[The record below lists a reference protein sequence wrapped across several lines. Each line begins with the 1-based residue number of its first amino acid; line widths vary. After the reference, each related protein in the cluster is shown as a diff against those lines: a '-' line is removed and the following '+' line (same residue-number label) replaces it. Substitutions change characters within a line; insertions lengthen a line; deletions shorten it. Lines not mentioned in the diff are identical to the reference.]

1 MMDKL
6 RLIYPDSYGLLT
18 QVDKDEMGL
27 NAIGPAFLPAWVK
40 LSVVFGLDLSEAGN
54 IHDYQYA
61 TLHRLDGKLVA
72 DILFLIN
79 CLLLAVNGYEGNYFR
94 TFARIIVIYFYF
106 LVVWTLG
113 SIYHPILCV
122 ASAMRDYTKHRK

>member
-1 MMDKL
+1 LMDKL

-61 TLHRLDGKLVA
+61 TQHRLDGKLIS
-72 DILFLIN
+72 DLCFCINSLI
-79 CLLLAVNGYEGNYFR
+79 LAVNGFEGRYFR
-94 TFARIIVIYFYF
+94 TLARVLVIFLYFIIVY
-106 LVVWTLG
+106 TLG
-113 SIYHPILCV
+113 LPYHFILSIGSTL
-122 ASAMRDYTKHRK
+122 RDYFK